1 MAEVFEAIV
10 MYQRDHKEK
19 DLMVKMLTKTAQDT
33 ACLHILS
40 PCLM

>member
-19 DLMVKMLTKTAQDT
+19 DLMVKMLTKTAGKRMFT
-33 ACLHILS
+33 S
-40 PCLM
+40 KKW